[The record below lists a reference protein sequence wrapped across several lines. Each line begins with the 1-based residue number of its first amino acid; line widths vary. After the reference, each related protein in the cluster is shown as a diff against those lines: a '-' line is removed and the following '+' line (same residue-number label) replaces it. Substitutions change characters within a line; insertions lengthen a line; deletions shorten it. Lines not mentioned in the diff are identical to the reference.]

1 MKKVIFREIKPAKIK
16 KFKPEKEKKARL
28 GILIGDVFYDL
39 TKEVSRIKGDERKIF
54 NKNIIKAIL
63 KKSEKII
70 DKPTRK
76 ITHIIISLGDL
87 EKLNLRG

>member
-1 MKKVIFREIKPAKIK
+1 MKQVTYRKIQPAKIK
-16 KFKPEKEKKARL
+16 KFKPDKEKKARQ

-39 TKEVSRIKGDERKIF
+39 SKEVSRIKKEERDSF
-54 NKNIIKAIL
+54 NKNLTKAIL

-70 DKPTRK
+70 DKPTK
-76 ITHIIISLGDL
+76 KVTHIIISLGDL

>member
-1 MKKVIFREIKPAKIK
+1 MKKVIYKKIKPEKIK
-16 KFKPEKEKKARL
+16 KFKPDKEKKFRF
-28 GILIGDVFYDL
+28 GILIGDIFYDL
-39 TKEVSRIKGDERKIF
+39 TKEISRIKKEERKLF
-54 NKNIIKAIL
+54 NKNLIKAIL

-70 DKPTRK
+70 DKPTKK